1 MTNTVPQRDTG
12 VGYLRI
18 QKGATPAALS
28 GRRSCPGQNDPAAGM
43 ADATA
48 PGRHQAPPGSGS
60 STSIS
65 PTPEIPWH
73 LQVKALVACAYTC
86 RDCDRA
92 VVTDDDPPV
101 VQYEFEGR
109 ERLDRLVV
117 LCTCCAAKRDEL
129 RAAWPPIE
137 KHRAPTNWGDPG
149 APPGWG
155 DPETCH
161 FVPSPAPDL
170 IDLAVPRPPRPI
182 DSPNTSRSPH
192 DAP

>member
-86 RDCDRA
+86 RED
-92 VVTDDDPPV
+92 
-101 VQYEFEGR
+101 
-109 ERLDRLVV
+109 
-117 LCTCCAAKRDEL
+117 
-129 RAAWPPIE
+129 
-137 KHRAPTNWGDPG
+137 NGDKGTGNKPRIHLG
-149 APPGWG
+149 G
-155 DPETCH
+155 TL
-161 FVPSPAPDL
+161 VPSSFL
-170 IDLAVPRPPRPI
+170 WTL
-182 DSPNTSRSPH
+182 TSRQT
-192 DAP
+192 